1 MRGEFREAKTGFSQL
16 LHAALKNGPQVVMR
30 GGVDVAVLV
39 SLEEWKPLQNTA
51 RPTLKELLLGSGA
64 LGAKIPKR
72 RTFRR
77 REEVEFE

>member
-1 MRGEFREAKTGFSQL
+1 
-16 LHAALKNGPQVVMR
+16 
-30 GGVDVAVLV
+30 VAVLV